1 MSSVQLLFSTTRS
14 PMSWAIRACTWSPWS
29 HVGLVDGDHVIESM
43 PRHGVRRIPLQQALG
58 NASRYAFARFAARG
72 PAKIAAAATS
82 QLSKPYDYEAIV
94 GMGLHR
100 DWQRQDAWFCS
111 ELLAWAFQEAG
122 EPLFR
127 PELTRRVTPQHFW
140 MLAPLSRGRLLL

>member
-1 MSSVQLLFSTTRS
+1 M
-14 PMSWAIRACTWSPWS
+14 
-29 HVGLVDGDHVIESM
+29 DGDHVIESM

-58 NASRYAFARFAARG
+58 NASRYAFARLAARR
-72 PAKIAAAATS
+72 PATIAAAATS

-100 DWQRQDAWFCS
+100 DWQRPDAWFCS

-140 MLAPLSRGRLLL
+140 MLAPLPRGRLLL